1 MQPWCS
7 KCEEKVYF
15 TERLCG
21 LYYMFCYLFQKLQKE
36 IEKQSG
42 SIADVLNLC
51 ELLLSDSESC
61 KTSINTESITVA
73 TEALEKRSV

>member
-1 MQPWCS
+1 VDQY
-7 KCEEKVYF
+7 VL
-15 TERLCG
+15 ERLSG
-21 LYYMFCYLFQKLQKE
+21 LYYMFGYLFQELQKK

>member
-1 MQPWCS
+1 
-7 KCEEKVYF
+7 
-15 TERLCG
+15 
-21 LYYMFCYLFQKLQKE
+21 LQKE

-42 SIADVLNLC
+42 NIADVLNLC

-61 KTSINTESITVA
+61 KTSINTESITAA